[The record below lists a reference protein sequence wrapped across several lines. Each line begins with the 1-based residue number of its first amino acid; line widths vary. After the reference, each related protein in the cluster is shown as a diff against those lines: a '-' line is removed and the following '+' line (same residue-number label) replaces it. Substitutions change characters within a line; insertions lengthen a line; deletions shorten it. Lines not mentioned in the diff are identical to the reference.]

1 MTFCVLL
8 EILATTSTFQKKL
21 FSIIIITIIQAAAVT
36 VTMTVAM
43 ATTTT
48 TVVRFLQHPFPG
60 GCNFIGADP
69 L

>member
-1 MTFCVLL
+1 LL

>member
-1 MTFCVLL
+1 ML

-48 TVVRFLQHPFPG
+48 TTVVRFLQHPFPG